1 MKFAFGNELKRYW
14 LISFSF
20 VIIIIY
26 YVIQVMIIYIKI
38 KMKNNEFY
46 IQLSREDN
54 FLEVDIVKPNVEE
67 NIEKVEDQVL
77 QQADESNVKDSIFQ
91 EVQEEINEDTM
102 ELFTKVEKIDEEI
115 LLRANIYWMNKLPKL
130 K

>member
-1 MKFAFGNELKRYW
+1 
-14 LISFSF
+14 
-20 VIIIIY
+20 
-26 YVIQVMIIYIKI
+26 
-38 KMKNNEFY
+38 MKNNEFY

-91 EVQEEINEDTM
+91 EVQ
-102 ELFTKVEKIDEEI
+102 LFKKRSMRTRWNC
-115 LLRANIYWMNKLPKL
+115 LLKLRRLMKRSC
-130 K
+130 

>member
-115 LLRANIYWMNKLPKL
+115 LLRANIY
-130 K
+130 